1 MTNTYVRV
9 GGADGGY
16 CGRECREE
24 LCVWLVVY
32 EVTPHVLGRLDN
44 LVAPNRDGARQ
55 VVGCA
60 EGGHQLSPSSACA
73 KRKKGMQ
80 KGGDHGSFSTSAVK
94 REENDQ
100 DSFFHLHRH

>member
-73 KRKKGMQ
+73 KKKGE
-80 KGGDHGSFSTSAVK
+80 KRNAKRGGS
-94 REENDQ
+94 RELLNECGEE
-100 DSFFHLHRH
+100 RRK